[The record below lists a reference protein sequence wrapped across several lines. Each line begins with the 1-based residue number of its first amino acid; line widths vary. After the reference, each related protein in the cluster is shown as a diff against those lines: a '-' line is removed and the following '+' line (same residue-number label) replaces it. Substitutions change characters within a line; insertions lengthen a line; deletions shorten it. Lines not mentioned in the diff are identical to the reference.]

1 MKSISQRI
9 AEELGVQERQVEAAI
24 SLLDGGATV
33 PFIARYRKE
42 ATGTLDDTQ
51 LRALEER
58 RAAILGSIREQG
70 KLDDALRQAIEAADS
85 KARLEDIYLPY
96 KPKRRT
102 KAQIARE
109 AGLEPLADLLLAHP
123 ERDPRQAAATFVSP
137 EKVADVDAALDGARA
152 ILTERFAEDAE
163 LIGSLREEVWSRGR
177 LLSRVRDGKATEGAK
192 FADYFDYG
200 EKLTKLPSHRIL
212 ALFRGEKEEV
222 LQLQLLPDDPQEKS
236 TAQP

>member
-9 AEELGVQERQVEAAI
+9 EELGVRERQVEARCRC
-24 SLLDGGATV
+24 SMETPPV

-51 LRALEER
+51 LRTLEERQRYLREPEER

-123 ERDPRQAAATFVSP
+123 ERDPRQAAAVFVSP
-137 EKVADVDAALDGARA
+137 GHKIADVDAAVEGARA
-152 ILTERFAEDAE
+152 ILTERFA
-163 LIGSLREEVWSRGR
+163 
-177 LLSRVRDGKATEGAK
+177 
-192 FADYFDYG
+192 
-200 EKLTKLPSHRIL
+200 
-212 ALFRGEKEEV
+212 
-222 LQLQLLPDDPQEKS
+222 
-236 TAQP
+236 